1 MNVCLSCPRFVL
13 CLVMLMLSSGVMFAN
28 NATVD
33 CSGATPGAF
42 TTIQAALNSFPKAG
56 PNIISVVPS
65 TCSEHLRING
75 FNDLQIFAN
84 PGTVTVIGDVPTG
97 RVMNITNSVNVFID
111 GVNFNAGHGI
121 AINNSSDIF
130 LGDGSMQTSGG
141 LGLQTLNSV
150 VDIFNFTIQ
159 NSVRSGIAAQ
169 GGTLSLDGGVTISN
183 NNRFGISMLNGH
195 LVLSGGDGTA
205 ANPNNVIRNN
215 GFFGV
220 SAANSSELDAFAGN
234 DITNNGYMGVRVV
247 NTSTLEWSGGGTIT
261 GNQGVGIHVA
271 GTSHADIDTVTIS
284 GNGASVANS
293 GGLQT
298 VFGAA
303 GGIEIVENS
312 DGVLNGA
319 VVASSNLSTGILV
332 NESSVLSSLGGD
344 TVNNNTGDGFLVQDL
359 AVVHFF
365 GTDTPTGNTVAPLNC
380 DTSTVLIGDK
390 TGLGG
395 TRCRLRP

>member
-1 MNVCLSCPRFVL
+1 MNVCLSRPRFVV

-56 PNIISVVPS
+56 PNSISVVPS
-65 TCSEHLRING
+65 TCSEHLLIVG

-84 PGTVTVIGDVPTG
+84 PGTVTVIGNVPTG

-111 GVNFNAGHGI
+111 GVNFNAGRGI
-121 AINNSSDIF
+121 LINNSSDIF

-169 GGTLSLDGGVTISN
+169 GGTLSLDGGNTISN

-205 ANPNNVIRNN
+205 ANPDNVISNN

-312 DGVLNGA
+312 DGVLNGG
-319 VVASSNLSTGILV
+319 VVASSNQSTGILV
-332 NESSVLSSLGGD
+332 NESSSLSSLGGD

-365 GTDTPTGNTVAPLNC
+365 GADTATGNTVAPLDC

-395 TRCRLRP
+395 TRCRLKP

>member
-1 MNVCLSCPRFVL
+1 MNVCLSRPRFVV
-13 CLVMLMLSSGVMFAN
+13 CLVMLMLSSSLVFAN
-28 NATVD
+28 SATVD
-33 CSGATPGAF
+33 CSGATLGAF

-56 PNIISVVPS
+56 PNDVNVLPS
-65 TCSEHLRING
+65 TCSEHLLIVG

-84 PGTVTVIGDVPTG
+84 PGTVTVIGNVPTG
-97 RVMNITNSVNVFID
+97 RVMNITNSVNVFVD
-111 GVNFNAGHGI
+111 GVNFNAGRGI
-121 AINNSSDIF
+121 LIHNSSDIF
-130 LGDGSMQTSGG
+130 IGDGSMMTSGG
-141 LGLQTLNSV
+141 LGMQSLNSV

-169 GGTLSLDGGVTISN
+169 GGTFSLDGGVTISN

-195 LVLSGGDGTA
+195 LVLAGGDGTA
-205 ANPNNVIRNN
+205 ANPDNVISNN

-220 SAANSSELDAFAGN
+220 SAANSSELDAFGGN
-234 DITNNGYMGVRVV
+234 DITNNGYMGVRVA
-247 NTSTLEWSGGGTIT
+247 NTSTLEWSSGGIIT
-261 GNQGVGIHVA
+261 GNQGVGISVA

-284 GNGASVANS
+284 GNGASVAAS

-319 VVASSNLSTGILV
+319 VNVAGNQSTGVLV
-332 NESSVLSSLGGD
+332 SESSVLSSLGGD
-344 TVNNNTGDGFLVQDL
+344 TINNNTGDGFQVRDL

-365 GTDTPTGNTVAPLNC
+365 GPDTATGNTVAPLEC

-395 TRCRLRP
+395 TRCRLAR

>member
-1 MNVCLSCPRFVL
+1 
-13 CLVMLMLSSGVMFAN
+13 MLMLSSSLVFAN

-33 CSGATPGAF
+33 CSGATAGAF
-42 TTIQAALNSFPKAG
+42 TKIQDALNSFPKAG
-56 PNIISVVPS
+56 PNNINVLPS
-65 TCSEHLRING
+65 NCSERLQIVG
-75 FNDLQIFAN
+75 FNDLTIFAT
-84 PGTVTVIGDVPTG
+84 PGTVNVTASIPTA
-97 RVMNITNSVNVFID
+97 RVMIIADSVNVFID
-111 GVNFNAGHGI
+111 GVDFNAGRGI
-121 AINNSSDIF
+121 LINNSSDIF
-130 LGDGSMQTSGG
+130 IGDGSMQTSAG
-141 LGLQTLNSV
+141 LGMQSLNSV

-169 GGTLSLDGGVTISN
+169 GGTFSLDGGVTVSN

-195 LVLSGGDGTA
+195 LVLGGGDGTA
-205 ANPNNVIRNN
+205 ANPDNVISNN

-234 DITNNGYMGVRVV
+234 HITNNGYMGVRVA
-247 NTSTLEWSGGGTIT
+247 NTSTLEWSAGGTIT
-261 GNQGVGIHVA
+261 GNQGVGISVA

-284 GNGASVANS
+284 GNGASVAAS

-319 VVASSNLSTGILV
+319 VNVAGNQSTGVLV
-332 NESSVLSSLGGD
+332 SESSVLSSLGGD
-344 TVNNNTGDGFLVQDL
+344 TVNTNIGDGFLVRDL

-365 GTDTPTGNTVAPLNC
+365 GADTATGNTVAPLQC

-395 TRCRLRP
+395 TRCRLAR

>member
-1 MNVCLSCPRFVL
+1 
-13 CLVMLMLSSGVMFAN
+13 MLMLSSSLVFAN
-28 NATVD
+28 SATVD
-33 CSGATPGAF
+33 CSGATPLAF
-42 TTIQAALNSFPKAG
+42 TTIQAALDSFPKAG
-56 PNIISVVPS
+56 PNSISVVAS
-65 TCSEHLRING
+65 TCSEHLRIDG
-75 FNDLQIFAN
+75 FNNLQIFAN
-84 PGTVTVIGDVPTG
+84 PGTVTVIGNIPTG
-97 RVMNITNSVNVFID
+97 RVMSITNSVNVFID

-121 AINNSSDIF
+121 FINNSSDIF
-130 LGDGSMQTSGG
+130 IGDGSMTTSGAFG
-141 LGLQTLNSV
+141 MQSINSV
-150 VDIFNFTIQ
+150 VGIFNFTIDG
-159 NSVRSGIAAQ
+159 SERSGIVAQ
-169 GGTLSLDGGVTISN
+169 GGAFSLDGGVTVSN
-183 NNRFGISMLNGH
+183 NDRFGVSMMTGH
-195 LVLSGGDGTA
+195 LVLNGGDGTA
-205 ANPNNVIRNN
+205 ANPDNVITNS

-220 SAANSSELDAFAGN
+220 SVANSAELDAFGGN

-247 NTSTLEWSGGGTIT
+247 NTSTLQWSAGGTIT

-284 GNGASVANS
+284 GNGASVAAS

-319 VVASSNLSTGILV
+319 VNVAGNQSTGVLV
-332 NESSVLSSLGGD
+332 SESSVLSSLGND
-344 TVNNNTGDGFLVQDL
+344 TVNNNTGDGFLVRDL

-365 GTDTPTGNTVAPLNC
+365 GADTATGNTVAPLEC

-395 TRCRLRP
+395 ARCRLAR

>member
-1 MNVCLSCPRFVL
+1 MNVCLFRPRFVV
-13 CLVMLMLSSGVMFAN
+13 CLVMLMLSSSLAFAN
-28 NATVD
+28 SATVD

-56 PNIISVVPS
+56 PNDVNVLPS
-65 TCSEHLRING
+65 TCSEHLLIVG

-84 PGTVTVIGDVPTG
+84 PGTVTVIGNVPTG
-97 RVMNITNSVNVFID
+97 RVMNITNSVNVFVD
-111 GVNFNAGHGI
+111 GVNFNAGRGI
-121 AINNSSDIF
+121 LIHNSSSIF
-130 LGDGSMQTSGG
+130 IGDGSMTTSGG
-141 LGLQTLNSV
+141 LGMQSVNSV
-150 VDIFNFTIQ
+150 VDIFNFAIQ
-159 NSVRSGIAAQ
+159 GSERSGIAAQ
-169 GGTLSLDGGVTISN
+169 GGTFSLDGGVTISN
-183 NNRFGISMLNGH
+183 NDRFGISMLNGH
-195 LVLSGGDGTA
+195 LVLAGGDGTA
-205 ANPNNVIRNN
+205 ANPNNVISNN

-220 SAANSSELDAFAGN
+220 SAANSSELDAFGGN
-234 DITNNGYMGVRVV
+234 DITNNGYMGVLVV
-247 NTSTLEWSGGGTIT
+247 NTSTLEWSSGGTIT
-261 GNQGVGIHVA
+261 GNQGVGISVA

-284 GNGASVANS
+284 GNGASVAGS

-319 VVASSNLSTGILV
+319 VVATNNHSTGILV
-332 NESSVLSSLGGD
+332 SESSLLSSLGGD

-365 GTDTPTGNTVAPLNC
+365 GADTATGNTVAPLDC